1 MGRCLGWT
9 IPTFTE
15 KMDEAKA
22 FVNYMTAPEQAVTL
36 AQVRSNFITP
46 RASVLEAMADNP
58 SVQLQG
64 MYSEAG
70 VVTNRPFHTRVTRRK
85 PSSDTVFNGYLAG
98 QFDID
103 EAIANGQ
110 RDIEALGE

>member
-1 MGRCLGWT
+1 MSRCLGVDDPD
-9 IPTFTE
+9 ITE

-36 AQVRSNFITP
+36 AQARSNFITP
-46 RASVLEAMADNP
+46 RFGSRGHGRQPLHPTAGDVLRNRRSHEPAFPYTGHQA
-58 SVQLQG
+58 Q
-64 MYSEAG
+64 A
-70 VVTNRPFHTRVTRRK
+70 VV
-85 PSSDTVFNGYLAG
+85 DTVFNGYLAG